1 MSNQEQFTHAAS
13 IPFRYDPAI
22 LKRFPSL
29 AGGALLG
36 VKMHNGP
43 APEALRR
50 LYLSEQQRTLE
61 RIGSTPLSEIES
73 LAGWRAAFRKFGVDP
88 TQYRSAA
95 EALLRRL
102 TKKGDIPSINTLVDI
117 CNLVSI
123 RYALPVAA
131 FDCAALGGGITVR
144 FARGDERFTPLG
156 EAADERPEAGEVIF
170 SADSGMVVA
179 RRWCWRQ
186 SHGSAVTEATQEALF
201 TIEAQH
207 AGGKAAVEAALFDLH
222 GLLEEYAGG
231 EYQSEMMAP

>member
-1 MSNQEQFTHAAS
+1 MTV

-22 LKRFPSL
+22 LARFPRL

-36 VKMHNGP
+36 TRMHNGP

-50 LYLSEQQRTLE
+50 LYLSEQQRTLD
-61 RIGSTPLSEIES
+61 RIGNTPLSEIES
-73 LAGWRAAFRKFGVDP
+73 LAGWRAAFRQFGVDP

-131 FDCAALGGGITVR
+131 FDRAALGRGITVH
-144 FARGDERFTPLG
+144 FARGDERFLPLG
-156 EAADERPEAGEVIF
+156 EAADEHPEAGEVIF
-170 SADSGMVVA
+170 TADSGMVVA

-186 SHGSAVTEATQEALF
+186 SQGSAVTEATSEAIF

-207 AGGKAAVEAALFDLH
+207 AGGRATVEAALSDLLR
-222 GLLEEYAGG
+222 LLEEFAGG
-231 EYQSEMMAP
+231 EYQIEMIAP